1 MVVYAICDKF
11 GIISLQTKSK
21 DNVITSS
28 MIMAYAS
35 EKRAKEKLELIK
47 KLYDMDEFLSSYS
60 YLNEDDYYATYNAI
74 MEMLKEK
81 HPYMEMEEI

>member
-47 KLYDMDEFLSSYS
+47 KLYDMDEFY
-60 YLNEDDYYATYNAI
+60 I
-74 MEMLKEK
+74 KEV
-81 HPYMEMEEI
+81 ETDLL

>member
-21 DNVITSS
+21 DNVVTSS

-47 KLYDMDEFLSSYS
+47 KLYDMDEFY
-60 YLNEDDYYATYNAI
+60 I
-74 MEMLKEK
+74 KEV
-81 HPYMEMEEI
+81 ETDLL

>member
-21 DNVITSS
+21 NDVITSS

-47 KLYDMDEFLSSYS
+47 KLYDMDEFY
-60 YLNEDDYYATYNAI
+60 I
-74 MEMLKEK
+74 KEV
-81 HPYMEMEEI
+81 ETDLI

>member
-35 EKRAKEKLELIK
+35 EKRAKEKLELIRR
-47 KLYDMDEFLSSYS
+47 LYDMDEFY
-60 YLNEDDYYATYNAI
+60 I
-74 MEMLKEK
+74 KEV
-81 HPYMEMEEI
+81 ETDLI

>member
-1 MVVYAICDKF
+1 MTVYAICDKF

-35 EKRAKEKLELIK
+35 EKRAKEKLELVR
-47 KLYDMDEFLSSYS
+47 KLYDMDEFY
-60 YLNEDDYYATYNAI
+60 I
-74 MEMLKEK
+74 KEV
-81 HPYMEMEEI
+81 ETDLI

>member
-35 EKRAKEKLELIK
+35 EKRANEKLELIR
-47 KLYDMDEFLSSYS
+47 KLYDMDEFY
-60 YLNEDDYYATYNAI
+60 I
-74 MEMLKEK
+74 KEV
-81 HPYMEMEEI
+81 ETDLI

>member
-35 EKRAKEKLELIK
+35 EKRAKKKLELIR
-47 KLYDMDEFLSSYS
+47 KLYDMDEFY
-60 YLNEDDYYATYNAI
+60 I
-74 MEMLKEK
+74 KEV
-81 HPYMEMEEI
+81 ETDLI

>member
-28 MIMAYAS
+28 MIMVYVS

-47 KLYDMDEFLSSYS
+47 QLYDIDEFY
-60 YLNEDDYYATYNAI
+60 I
-74 MEMLKEK
+74 KEV
-81 HPYMEMEEI
+81 ETDLL

>member
-1 MVVYAICDKF
+1 MVVYTICDKF

-21 DNVITSS
+21 NNVITSS

-47 KLYDMDEFLSSYS
+47 QMYDMDEFY
-60 YLNEDDYYATYNAI
+60 I
-74 MEMLKEK
+74 K
-81 HPYMEMEEI
+81 EMETDLI

>member
-21 DNVITSS
+21 NDVITSG

-35 EKRAKEKLELIK
+35 EKRAKEKLEFVR
-47 KLYDMDEFLSSYS
+47 KLYDMDEFY
-60 YLNEDDYYATYNAI
+60 I
-74 MEMLKEK
+74 KEV
-81 HPYMEMEEI
+81 ETDLI

>member
-35 EKRAKEKLELIK
+35 KKRAKEKLELIR
-47 KLYDMDEFLSSYS
+47 KLYDMDEFY
-60 YLNEDDYYATYNAI
+60 I
-74 MEMLKEK
+74 KEV
-81 HPYMEMEEI
+81 ETDLI

>member
-1 MVVYAICDKF
+1 MVVYVICDKF

-35 EKRAKEKLELIK
+35 EKRAKEKLELIR
-47 KLYDMDEFLSSYS
+47 KLYDMDEFY
-60 YLNEDDYYATYNAI
+60 I
-74 MEMLKEK
+74 KEV
-81 HPYMEMEEI
+81 ETDLL

>member
-1 MVVYAICDKF
+1 MKVYAICDKF

-35 EKRAKEKLELIK
+35 EKRAKEKLELVR
-47 KLYDMDEFLSSYS
+47 KLYDMDEFY
-60 YLNEDDYYATYNAI
+60 I
-74 MEMLKEK
+74 KEV
-81 HPYMEMEEI
+81 ETDLI

>member
-35 EKRAKEKLELIK
+35 EKRAKEKLEVVR
-47 KLYDMDEFLSSYS
+47 KLYDMDEFY
-60 YLNEDDYYATYNAI
+60 I
-74 MEMLKEK
+74 KEV
-81 HPYMEMEEI
+81 ETDLL

>member
-1 MVVYAICDKF
+1 MTVYAICDKF

-35 EKRAKEKLELIK
+35 EKRAKEKLELIR
-47 KLYDMDEFLSSYS
+47 KLYDMNEFY
-60 YLNEDDYYATYNAI
+60 I
-74 MEMLKEK
+74 KEV
-81 HPYMEMEEI
+81 ETDLL

>member
-28 MIMAYAS
+28 MIIKKKKK
-35 EKRAKEKLELIK
+35 KRAKEKLELIR
-47 KLYDMDEFLSSYS
+47 KLYDMDEFY
-60 YLNEDDYYATYNAI
+60 I
-74 MEMLKEK
+74 KEV
-81 HPYMEMEEI
+81 ETDLLWI

>member
-1 MVVYAICDKF
+1 MIVYAICDKF

-21 DNVITSS
+21 DNTITSS

-47 KLYDMDEFLSSYS
+47 QLYDMDEFY
-60 YLNEDDYYATYNAI
+60 I
-74 MEMLKEK
+74 KEV
-81 HPYMEMEEI
+81 ETDLL

>member
-11 GIISLQTKSK
+11 DIISLQTKSK

-47 KLYDMDEFLSSYS
+47 QLYDIDEFY
-60 YLNEDDYYATYNAI
+60 I
-74 MEMLKEK
+74 KEV
-81 HPYMEMEEI
+81 ETDLL

>member
-1 MVVYAICDKF
+1 MTVYAICDKF

-47 KLYDMDEFLSSYS
+47 KLYDINEFY
-60 YLNEDDYYATYNAI
+60 I
-74 MEMLKEK
+74 KEV
-81 HPYMEMEEI
+81 ETDLL

>member
-47 KLYDMDEFLSSYS
+47 KLYDMDEFY
-60 YLNEDDYYATYNAI
+60 I
-74 MEMLKEK
+74 KEV
-81 HPYMEMEEI
+81 ETELL

>member
-1 MVVYAICDKF
+1 MIVYAICDKF

-21 DNVITSS
+21 DNTITSS

-47 KLYDMDEFLSSYS
+47 QLYDMDEFY
-60 YLNEDDYYATYNAI
+60 I
-74 MEMLKEK
+74 KEV
-81 HPYMEMEEI
+81 ETDLLWI